1 MMLLSFAYLSSAF
14 IEAIFFYYYLLLLL
28 DYKLCEIRS
37 YNLAT

>member
-1 MMLLSFAYLSSAF
+1 MLLSFVYMSSAF

-28 DYKLCEIRS
+28 DYKLCEIRG